1 YELEVFAPAK
11 KISFDPQL
19 VIKDAAGE
27 VVADVEG
34 GVGSN
39 AKASVDAKAGTYTI
53 TVKPGDGYMVKGG
66 FSYELE
72 IRSLNAAP
80 AAAPVAAA
88 EGEEAPAAPSAEAAA
103 ADGAPYSAEQLAERV
118 DYLNELCPDTYCEGE
133 FDFKFT
139 KLSCDAKD
147 SCELSFT
154 AQKYDNHKKFTSAV
168 AVKGFDKL
176 VLADADDFKW
186 EGSFDEKVSNA
197 LLDWEVKPVNGAPKA
212 KAAKAPAKAAPAKKS
227 ASAKIAAPKAAP
239 KAKTV
244 AKAKSPQPKAAPAP
258 ARAAPAA
265 PAVKRSNKNL
275 AD

>member
-80 AAAPVAAA
+80 AAAPVA
-88 EGEEAPAAPSAEAAA
+88 EGDKPVADPLA
-103 ADGAPYSAEQLAERV
+103 ADDAQP
-118 DYLNELCPDTYCEGE
+118 EGQ
-133 FDFKFT
+133 D
-139 KLSCDAKD
+139 
-147 SCELSFT
+147 
-154 AQKYDNHKKFTSAV
+154 V
-168 AVKGFDKL
+168 A
-176 VLADADDFKW
+176 
-186 EGSFDEKVSNA
+186 
-197 LLDWEVKPVNGAPKA
+197 
-212 KAAKAPAKAAPAKKS
+212 
-227 ASAKIAAPKAAP
+227 
-239 KAKTV
+239 
-244 AKAKSPQPKAAPAP
+244 
-258 ARAAPAA
+258 AAPAA
-265 PAVKRSNKNL
+265 KAEQPAAKPAKKKGKK
-275 AD
+275 